1 MRELWSQSLETK
13 LDTEVKSRI
22 TGVRYQIEIFDFY
35 FGVQLGNL
43 VLRHCD
49 NLSKTI
55 QKPTLFTGDFHSFAS
70 LSIKAMQKLRSDNSF
85 DLFWTNVNSKADKLE
100 KGQPELPRKRLLAFF
115 WKC

>member
-22 TGVRYQIEIFDFY
+22 TGLWYQIETFDFY

-43 VLRHCD
+43 VLRHSD

-55 QKPTLFTGDFHSFAS
+55 QKPNLSTGDFHSLAS
-70 LSIKAMQKLRSDNSF
+70 LSVKTMQKLRSDNSF
-85 DLFWTNVNSKADKLE
+85 VCS
-100 KGQPELPRKRLLAFF
+100 GQMSIP
-115 WKC
+115 